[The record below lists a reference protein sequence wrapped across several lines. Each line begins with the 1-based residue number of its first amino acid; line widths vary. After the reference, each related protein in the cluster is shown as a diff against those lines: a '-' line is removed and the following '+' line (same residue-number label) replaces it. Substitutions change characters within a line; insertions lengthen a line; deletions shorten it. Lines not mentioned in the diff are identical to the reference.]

1 MVVACVTCFLCL
13 LTDGNTVECCG
24 IEQCGNISEEKT
36 YEEPA
41 KDACCTK
48 IAAYSEE
55 FTTPVTGKSC
65 RELVSR
71 KDCIIKESGPTESG
85 TGQPPKWTCSVSCPE
100 SEHCT
105 DGIRTGYQQFV
116 WETTA
121 SGSNWNPEQCPPEA
135 TYKKG
140 ECQTICGGTTG
151 CKTICKNIC
160 EKVTCSSDTNATK
173 ICEEYECGTAGCSCK
188 RYKTVTPSDSGG
200 IHVIVH

>member
-1 MVVACVTCFLCL
+1 MAYLWGQL
-13 LTDGNTVECCG
+13 IPMDGNTVSCCG

-48 IAAYSEE
+48 IAAYSDE
-55 FTTPVTGKSC
+55 FTTPVNGKSC
-65 RELVSR
+65 QELVSR

-116 WETTA
+116 WQTTA

-151 CKTICKNIC
+151 CRTICKNIC
-160 EKVTCSSDTNATK
+160 EKIKCSDDNATVK
-173 ICEEYECGTAGCSCK
+173 KDDNECTGTVSCGTSGCHCSNN
-188 RYKTVTPSDSGG
+188 PNW
-200 IHVIVH
+200 HP

>member
-1 MVVACVTCFLCL
+1 M
-13 LTDGNTVECCG
+13 TDGNTVECCG
-24 IEQCGNISEEKT
+24 IEKCSNISEEKT
-36 YEEPA
+36 FEEPA

-48 IAAYSEE
+48 LAAYSEE
-55 FTTPVTGKSC
+55 FTTPVNGKSC
-65 RELVSR
+65 QELVSR
-71 KDCIIKESGPTESG
+71 KDCTLTVSGPTESG

-121 SGSNWNPEQCPPEA
+121 SGSNWDPIQCPSEA

-151 CKTICKNIC
+151 CRTICKNIC
-160 EKVTCSSDTNATK
+160 EKIICSDDNATVK
-173 ICEEYECGTAGCSCK
+173 NDDSNVCTGTVSCGTSGCHCSNN
-188 RYKTVTPSDSGG
+188 PNW
-200 IHVIVH
+200 HP